1 MGCTA
6 CIRTRVSLA
15 TMRDRV
21 LFRPRSRFY
30 AGALCWL
37 CMLAVP
43 ASIAAPANT
52 DEAHMWLG
60 KMMQAAQTLNYDGT
74 FVYRQGDRVESMRI
88 IHRADS
94 NGERERLISLSGAP
108 REVLRDN
115 SNVVCILPDTRRVV
129 VGKSRQ
135 RSVVPTLALGAGDAL
150 TKYYALSITDGD
162 RVAGRTT
169 KVLRIEP
176 MDPYRYGYQLWI
188 DENTGLLLKSEL
200 LGDNGGS
207 LEQIVYTS
215 LELPP
220 YIPDTLLEPEISDSG
235 FTRYTTE
242 AKDSESRGSHSQ
254 EWRVDWL
261 PKGFLLGEHTGTP
274 TTTGRMP
281 LQHFVY
287 SDGMASL
294 SVFIERLEPDSE
306 RLEGL
311 SRMGA
316 VNAYGVLV
324 DGFQVTVVGEVPG
337 VTVESVAKSVSD
349 KQQ

>member
-1 MGCTA
+1 
-6 CIRTRVSLA
+6 
-15 TMRDRV
+15 MRDRV
-21 LFRPRSRFY
+21 LLQPRSRLY
-30 AGALCWL
+30 VGALRWL

-43 ASIAAPANT
+43 ASFAAQANT
-52 DEAHMWLG
+52 DEAYMWFG

-88 IHRADS
+88 IHRADA
-94 NGERERLISLSGAP
+94 NGERERLISLSGVP

-115 SNVVCILPDTRRVV
+115 SNVVCILPDTQRVV
-129 VGKSRQ
+129 VGKSRP
-135 RSVVPTLALGAGDAL
+135 RSVVPAFARGAGDAL
-150 TKYYALSITDGD
+150 TKYYSLSITDGD

-169 KVLRIEP
+169 KALRIEP
-176 MDPYRYGYQLWI
+176 MDSYRYGYQLWI

-200 LGDNGGS
+200 LGDKGSS

-215 LELPP
+215 LELPHD
-220 YIPDTLLEPEISDSG
+220 IPDSLLESEISDSG
-235 FTRYTTE
+235 FTRYTTDAE
-242 AKDSESRGSHSQ
+242 DNKSRGPRSHD
-254 EWRVDWL
+254 WRVDWL
-261 PKGFLLGEHTGTP
+261 PKGFSLSERTGTP

-294 SVFIERLEPDSE
+294 SVFIERLESDSE

-324 DGFQVTVVGEVPG
+324 DGFQITVVGEVPG
-337 VTVESVAKSVSD
+337 VTAESVAKSVTY